1 MKRMKYFYGL
11 SMLFCITLSIHAQ
24 TAQEE
29 IFENINLVGA
39 NYYAYPT
46 PSGKHTAPPKG
57 YAPFY
62 LSHYARHGSRFL
74 INGEKDYNEPVRM
87 LKAAEKADAL
97 TDTGKQ
103 ILMITDSM
111 ANMAKKRYGELT
123 PLGVRQHQGIA
134 ERMYQDYPQIFRKK
148 TDIDARSTVVIRCIL
163 SMTSQCLQ
171 LKELNPRLT
180 FNYDASAHDMYYMN
194 YSDDFFSQERI
205 KNDKATK
212 ELQRKFVHPERLME
226 TMFKDMNYV
235 KEHIDSESMM
245 LALFDMAR
253 NMQSHDTDL
262 ELFSYFTKQECYDLW
277 KADNIRWYVRSA
289 ATPLSEGKLPFVEA
303 NLLEN
308 ILNTADTCLTK
319 KESSAT
325 LRFGHES
332 CLLPLACLMELG
344 DCGYQTTDLEN
355 LHRVWR
361 AYKFFPMASNI
372 QLVFYR
378 HKKKS
383 DILVKILLNEEEQ
396 TIPVKSDIAPFYRWK
411 DVKEYYRA
419 KLDSWIK
426 ELSVDEEMV
435 ASVGVRA
442 F

>member
-1 MKRMKYFYGL
+1 MKYFYGL
-11 SMLFCITLSIHAQ
+11 LTLLCITLSIDAQ
-24 TAQEE
+24 TAKEE
-29 IFENINLVGA
+29 IFENINLAGA

-46 PSGKHTAPPKG
+46 PTGKHTAPPKG

-87 LKAAEKADAL
+87 LKAAEKAGEL
-97 TDTGKQ
+97 TATGKQ

-111 ANMAKKRYGELT
+111 ANMAQKRYGELT

-134 ERMYQDYPQIFRKK
+134 KRMYENYPQIFRGK
-148 TDIDARSTVVIRCIL
+148 TAVNARSTVVIRCIL
-163 SMTSQCLQ
+163 SMTSQCMQ
-171 LKELNPRLT
+171 LKELNPKLT
-180 FNYDASAHDMYYMN
+180 FNYDASAHDMHYMN
-194 YSDDFFSQERI
+194 YSDDFFSEERK
-205 KNDKATK
+205 KNDKATE
-212 ELQRKFVHPERLME
+212 ELQRKFVHPERLMK
-226 TMFKDMNYV
+226 TIFKDMDYV
-235 KEHIDSESMM
+235 NEHMDSEKLM
-245 LALFDMAR
+245 LALFEMAR

-262 ELFSYFTKQECYDLW
+262 ELFSFFTNQECYDLW
-277 KADNIRWYVRSA
+277 KRDNIRWYVRSA
-289 ATPLSEGKLPFVEA
+289 ATPLSDGKLPFVEA

-308 ILNTADTCLTK
+308 ILNTADTCLAK
-319 KESSAT
+319 QESNVT

-355 LHRVWR
+355 LHTVWR

-378 HKKKS
+378 HDNNP

-396 TIPVKSDIAPFYRWK
+396 TIPVESDIAPYYRWK
-411 DVKEYYRA
+411 DVEAYYRA
-419 KLDSWIK
+419 KLDSGIK
-426 ELSVDEEMV
+426 QISIAENIAVDV
-435 ASVGVRA
+435 AK
-442 F
+442 

>member
-1 MKRMKYFYGL
+1 MKYFYGL
-11 SMLFCITLSIHAQ
+11 LMLLCITLSIHAQ

-29 IFENINLVGA
+29 IFENINLAGG

-74 INGEKDYNEPVRM
+74 INEEKAYNEPVRV
-87 LKAAEKADAL
+87 LKAADKADVL
-97 TDTGKQ
+97 TGAGKQ
-103 ILMITDSM
+103 ILIITDSM
-111 ANMAKKRYGELT
+111 ANMARKRYGELT
-123 PLGVRQHQGIA
+123 PVGVRQHQGIA

-148 TDIDARSTVVIRCIL
+148 AHIDARSTIIIRCIL

-171 LKELNPRLT
+171 LKELNPQLT
-180 FNYDASAHDMYYMN
+180 FSYDASEHDMYYMN
-194 YSDDFFSQERI
+194 YSDDFFSAERK

-212 ELQRKFVHPERLME
+212 DLQRKFVHPERLMKV
-226 TMFKDMNYV
+226 MFKDMNYV
-235 KEHIDSESMM
+235 EEHIDSENLMI
-245 LALFDMAR
+245 ALFEMAR
-253 NMQSHDTDL
+253 NMQSHDTGLD
-262 ELFSYFTKQECYDLW
+262 LFSFFTKQECYDLW
-277 KADNIRWYVRSA
+277 KRDNIRWYIRSA
-289 ATPLSEGKLPFVEA
+289 ATPLSDGQLPFVEA

-344 DCGYQTTDLEN
+344 NCGYQTDDLEN
-355 LHRVWR
+355 LHEVWR

-378 HKKKS
+378 HKKNP

-396 TIPVKSDIAPFYRWK
+396 MIPVESDMAPYYRWK
-411 DVKEYYRA
+411 DVEQYYRT
-419 KLDSWIK
+419 KLDAGLK
-426 ELSVDEEMV
+426 HLPAVEKMV
-435 ASVGVRA
+435 ADII
-442 F
+442 